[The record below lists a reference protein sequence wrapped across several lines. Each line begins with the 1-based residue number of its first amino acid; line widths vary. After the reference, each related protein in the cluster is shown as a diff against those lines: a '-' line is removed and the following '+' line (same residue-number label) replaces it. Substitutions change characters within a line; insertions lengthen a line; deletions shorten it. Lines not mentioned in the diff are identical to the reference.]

1 MLAATT
7 GGRLWCSFGP
17 SGLIA
22 FKRYRVMDIEEIKAK
37 VRANEYIYSHHADLE
52 RRADDLTLA
61 QVEDALLA
69 GAILEQYRDTG
80 RGKSCLVVGFSRNI
94 PVHAVC
100 GWRGDK
106 VVLITV
112 YIPGPPQFVDPWTR
126 GESQ

>member
-1 MLAATT
+1 
-7 GGRLWCSFGP
+7 
-17 SGLIA
+17 
-22 FKRYRVMDIEEIKAK
+22 MDIEEIKAK

-61 QVEDALLA
+61 QVEDALLT
-69 GAILEQYRDTG
+69 GAILEQYPDTG
-80 RGKSCLVVGFSRNI
+80 RGEGCLVVGFSRDI

-112 YIPGPPQFVDPWTR
+112 YIPSPPQFVDPWTR
-126 GESQ
+126 GESR

>member
-1 MLAATT
+1 
-7 GGRLWCSFGP
+7 
-17 SGLIA
+17 
-22 FKRYRVMDIEEIKAK
+22 MDIEEIKAK

-61 QVEDALLA
+61 QVEDALLT
-69 GAILEQYRDTG
+69 GAILEQYPDTG
-80 RGKSCLVVGFSRNI
+80 RGESCLVVGFSRDI
-94 PVHAVC
+94 PIHAVC